1 MKKFEEAL
9 TNFGYPHDWDNLYRT
24 WDVISPDLGKL
35 ARDNVINK
43 DNDDRFK
50 KTANHY
56 RHGGHQKPALPDDP
70 MSLGEADHYVK
81 VFLLAWL
88 TFRELRQQEFNPL
101 V

>member
-70 MSLGEADHYVK
+70 MSPWRGGP
-81 VFLLAWL
+81 
-88 TFRELRQQEFNPL
+88 LRQSVSVSMANFQRAATTG